1 MTRPTPSTLPLATRF
16 TAALGAALVLVLTIL
31 AVSPSLHAWVHAEPV
46 DSAAHAACSHGHA
59 HHTHTPAPA
68 PAPDTCD
75 DDSGCVVNLFAQGGS
90 ELVTAPA
97 LLPAPRLADLGTFLS
112 PSAFCA
118 PSAPAYIL
126 PHGCGPPAV

>member
-68 PAPDTCD
+68 PAPDSCD
-75 DDSGCVVNLFAQGGS
+75 DDSGCIVNLFAQGGS
-90 ELVTAPA
+90 GLVAAPA

-112 PSAFCA
+112 ASDFCA
-118 PSAPAYIL
+118 PSAPAYLL
-126 PHGCGPPAV
+126 PPGCGPPAV

>member
-1 MTRPTPSTLPLATRF
+1 MIRRSPSPSILTRL

-31 AVSPSLHAWVHAEPV
+31 AVSPSLHAWVHAEPA

-59 HHTHTPAPA
+59 HHAHPTVPA
-68 PAPDTCD
+68 PAPDSCD
-75 DDSGCVVNLFAQGGS
+75 DDSGCIVNLFAQGGS
-90 ELVTAPA
+90 ELVAAPA

-118 PSAPAYIL
+118 PSAPAYLL
-126 PHGCGPPAV
+126 PPGCGPPAV